1 MADRMKRHV
10 IKDLAALR
18 TYAASFASALK
29 GGDVVGL
36 VGELGAGKTAFV
48 KELCA
53 ALGVRAEVK
62 SPTFII
68 MQVFETGA
76 SARKRGIMRVC
87 HVDAYRL
94 EDVSELQGVGFLEYA
109 TDPATVTFVEWA
121 DRVPELHAL
130 KGFRELT
137 FAFGKED
144 ARILTLGA

>member
-1 MADRMKRHV
+1 MPRLKNEK

-18 TYAASFASALK
+18 AFAASFAASLK

-48 KELCA
+48 KEVAA
-53 ALGVRAEVK
+53 ALGVKDDVK

-68 MQVFETGA
+68 MQVFETGRD
-76 SARKRGIMRVC
+76 ARKKGIARLC
-87 HVDAYRL
+87 HIDAYRL
-94 EDVSELQGVGFLEYA
+94 EDHDELQGVGYLEYA
-109 TDPATVTFVEWA
+109 TDPETVTFVEWA

-137 FAFGKED
+137 FSFGEGET
-144 ARILTLGA
+144 RIISFLA